1 MSVAFANVTDITIP
15 QGNVTKITETATG
28 RVLWEKKR
36 PLSAHW
42 EWIYFTDA
50 ENSKHYNACMCV
62 ENGNNLV
69 CFDDYFGIGK
79 RFNYNLTNG
88 DITDMYRMDNN
99 EIFDYDEAEKEFN
112 DPNNDY
118 PQISTAAADIDP
130 LTKTWCVVGGNY
142 YLCSSF
148 SDLKIKELKTT
159 RRLGG
164 AFLCCWSET
173 LKRFCICGR
182 QGTFL
187 VNINGQI
194 TAESEKI
201 SFLSVVLDYY
211 FSIAWSPELQIFLV
225 TLGKEKVAK
234 SADGINWDI
243 YTPDLPN
250 LPDATSKTLT
260 GVSWIPML
268 NAFIASV
275 CYQTKSYVYTSKDG
289 RNWQYLSEFSW
300 SNVTISNIN
309 PILRTIYLP
318 KQKLILMIGT
328 VRSFLSNNGQDWI
341 ELKYGPS
348 ILTQGYAIWSETLKT
363 AVYLEHAQRGSF
375 AKLIID

>member
-1 MSVAFANVTDITIP
+1 M
-15 QGNVTKITETATG
+15 
-28 RVLWEKKR
+28 
-36 PLSAHW
+36 
-42 EWIYFTDA
+42 
-50 ENSKHYNACMCV
+50 
-62 ENGNNLV
+62 
-69 CFDDYFGIGK
+69 
-79 RFNYNLTNG
+79 
-88 DITDMYRMDNN
+88 
-99 EIFDYDEAEKEFN
+99 
-112 DPNNDY
+112 
-118 PQISTAAADIDP
+118 
-130 LTKTWCVVGGNY
+130 
-142 YLCSSF
+142 
-148 SDLKIKELKTT
+148 
-159 RRLGG
+159 
-164 AFLCCWSET
+164 
-173 LKRFCICGR
+173 
-182 QGTFL
+182 
-187 VNINGQI
+187 
-194 TAESEKI
+194 
-201 SFLSVVLDYY
+201 
-211 FSIAWSPELQIFLV
+211 
-225 TLGKEKVAK
+225 GKEKVAK

-300 SNVTISNIN
+300 SNSTSPSIN

-363 AVYLEHAQRGSF
+363 AVYLEHAQRGVF